1 MGRGGDDQG
10 KHDDESLGRVGRCR
24 VLVAV
29 ICVWPLLRWWRDR
42 VGVASDGSGDSDGVG
57 LEMAT
62 TWDNTHNES
71 AEYTMLIPHFL
82 VLTWGSCWSF
92 LRHMVCHFSRL
103 LDTGG
108 LESWAFAWSCGA
120 VSTLTFCPLVI
131 HTRENPGIG
140 VEDMRAKGR
149 RRWQGYGNQGGGGC
163 PGVLGACPLPIMRDR
178 ASRV

>member
-1 MGRGGDDQG
+1 MGTGGDDQG

-62 TWDNTHNES
+62 IWDNTHNES

-82 VLTWGSCWSF
+82 VLTWVLAGVSFGTWSATFLVCWI
-92 LRHMVCHFSRL
+92 RGV
-103 LDTGG
+103 
-108 LESWAFAWSCGA
+108 ESWAFAWSCGA

-140 VEDMRAKGR
+140 VGDMRAKGR
-149 RRWQGYGNQGGGGC
+149 RRWQGYGNQGGGC

>member
-1 MGRGGDDQG
+1 MGTGGDDQG

-82 VLTWGSCWSF
+82 VLTWVLAGVSFGTWSATFLVCWI
-92 LRHMVCHFSRL
+92 R
-103 LDTGG
+103 GG
-108 LESWAFAWSCGA
+108 
-120 VSTLTFCPLVI
+120 
-131 HTRENPGIG
+131 
-140 VEDMRAKGR
+140 
-149 RRWQGYGNQGGGGC
+149 
-163 PGVLGACPLPIMRDR
+163 GVLGICLVLWGCVYSHFLSVGYTHA
-178 ASRV
+178 